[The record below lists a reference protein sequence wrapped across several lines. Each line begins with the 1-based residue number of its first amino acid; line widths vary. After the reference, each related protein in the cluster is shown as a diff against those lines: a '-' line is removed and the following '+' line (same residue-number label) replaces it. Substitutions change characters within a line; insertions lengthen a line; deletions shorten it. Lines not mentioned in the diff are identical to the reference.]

1 MTTAPTSVRTC
12 LAFFALAGCAATLA
26 ACGGGSSG
34 SGGDAMA
41 PAVPMTT
48 AAAPAKPAAPSSAAV
63 TLKDISFK
71 PETVT
76 IARGGT
82 VRWTWKDGD
91 VPHNVT
97 FAARHSTTKHDGGTY
112 KLTFK
117 TAGTFKY
124 ECTIHPGMVGK
135 VIVK

>member
-1 MTTAPTSVRTC
+1 MTTAPPSVRSS
-12 LAFFALAGCAATLA
+12 LALLAVTGCAAALA
-26 ACGGGSSG
+26 ACGGGSG
-34 SGGDAMA
+34 SSDDTA
-41 PAVPMTT
+41 PAAPMTT
-48 AAAPAKPAAPSSAAV
+48 AAAAPVKPAAPASAAV

-97 FAARHSTTKHDGGTY
+97 FAARHSATKHAGGTY
-112 KLTFK
+112 QLTFK